1 MLSRYEIDGKP
12 VNHLALYKVGD
23 AVVVEYLLPLRINLQ
38 KGIFLVMD
46 GKTRFTTPPCFAMPQ
61 APSAMCRP
69 RPSLWLAFSAAPICS
84 LCSPMQGDNRV
95 FSFAYPLA
103 SFTATSHDG
112 KAGKPTPAGK

>member
-46 GKTRFTTPPCFAMPQ
+46 GKTRL
-61 APSAMCRP
+61 R
-69 RPSLWLAFSAAPICS
+69 
-84 LCSPMQGDNRV
+84 
-95 FSFAYPLA
+95 
-103 SFTATSHDG
+103 
-112 KAGKPTPAGK
+112 